1 MFGRINALSETL
13 LKRLSEAGAG
23 PEDGI
28 LLVGRGSELSMNATA
43 VDKHAWYVSQHGYP
57 KVSYGFA
64 NHDDPDVKTAVKDL
78 LEKKPARIVVLPVFM
93 YRCRTVTDVIP
104 ELVEECGVPVPV
116 VYAEPLETD
125 ELLLADMDRKVPEG
139 W

>member
-28 LLVGRGSELSMNATA
+28 LLVGRGSRLSMNATA

-57 KVSYGFA
+57 NVSYGFV
-64 NHDDPDVKTAVKDL
+64 NYNEPDVKNAVVSL

-93 YRCRTVTDVIP
+93 YRCATVAEKIP
-104 ELVEECGVPVPV
+104 SLVGDCGIPVPV
-116 VYAEPLETD
+116 VFAEPLETD